1 MTDSRGSHDFP
12 HRLPAELWQE
22 FERIIPRAC
31 PARPGQCLV
40 KYRYAVLDVAACHR
54 NANEHKHEDRENMQ
68 YTSPHSEG
76 CPGVPVKRKESQ
88 TQHDTI
94 SNSESHNERT
104 QEPLMVT
111 QEAVEAYERRTGFSG
126 IGRIMVEDGHW
137 IIVTK
142 EELARSRAQ
151 AHTNRIMTSRMKGTA

>member
-12 HRLPAELWQE
+12 HRSPAELWQE
-22 FERIIPRAC
+22 FVRTIPRAC

-40 KYRYAVLDVAACHR
+40 KYRYAVLDVAAYHR
-54 NANEHKHEDRENMQ
+54 NATEHKHEDRENMQ

-94 SNSESHNERT
+94 SNIESHDERN

-111 QEAVEAYERRTGFSG
+111 QEAVEAYKNGPASAVSGGSSSRT
-126 IGRIMVEDGHW
+126 
-137 IIVTK
+137 VTGSLSQK
-142 EELARSRAQ
+142 KSWRGLRPR
-151 AHTNRIMTSRMKGTA
+151 HTRTVS